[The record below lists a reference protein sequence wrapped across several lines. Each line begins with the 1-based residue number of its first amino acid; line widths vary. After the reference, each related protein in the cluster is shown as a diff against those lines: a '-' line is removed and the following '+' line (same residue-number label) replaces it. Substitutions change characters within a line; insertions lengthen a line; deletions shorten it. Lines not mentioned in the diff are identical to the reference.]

1 MSEEWPDDPTPDK
14 LWGGYPDR
22 GRWIET
28 CGCGRETRVKDYTY
42 VFSGGDGTCTA
53 THPHDPDDGPTVAAE
68 LGWCGCGSH
77 EDIDAWM
84 LAYLRSRAGDE
95 WPKPVPEGVSE
106 DATTLLAY
114 MADDLGWTEHGGS
127 IYGAWLT
134 DEGRLV
140 IQRMEVAH
148 AATA

>member
-1 MSEEWPDDPTPDK
+1 MAGLND
-14 LWGGYPDR
+14 
-22 GRWIET
+22 GRWLET
-28 CGCGRETRVKDYTY
+28 CGCGRETRIKDYRLI
-42 VFSGGDGTCTA
+42 FRGGDGSCPA
-53 THPHDPDDGPTVAAE
+53 SHPNFASVSVNAE

-77 EDIDAWM
+77 EDVDAWM

-95 WPKPVPEGVSE
+95 WPKPQPEGVSE
-106 DATTLLAY
+106 DAAGLLAY

-140 IQRMEVAH
+140 IQRMEAAH
-148 AATA
+148 AATS